1 MSNTTL
7 LIEGAYVLTLDD
19 TDTSGFLTVV
29 TQRDRIAAIDTP
41 DGARLRFPD
50 ADRFDAA
57 GTVMMP
63 GLINAHL
70 HPESQLLKGWV
81 EGLGLHG
88 WRRATHFNRAL
99 TLLGS
104 DAGRT
109 LQRTAVRAALADCL
123 LSGATTVATYG
134 MTVGADQVAADAL
147 EELGLN
153 GHVTI
158 RDIGFTPFSAVP
170 AWTARP
176 PRMYRLHAEE
186 ALTEAELAAAA
197 DAAARGERIVMHAA
211 ETRIRQRLARRMFGA
226 TTVRLLARF
235 GLLSPRLLLSHAVH
249 IDAEE
254 RALLVEHD
262 VGIVASPAAEMK
274 LADGVAPFV
283 DLIRAGVP
291 VAIGTDSALCNNG
304 NDMLVE
310 ARMLGLSQSLRYG
323 AGALSPAALLRCATV
338 HGARVLG
345 ETDVRGRIVVGLA
358 ADLVLIDVRN
368 PRLQPLL
375 VGAPVDNVCAN
386 LVYAATGSDV
396 RDVMVGGC
404 WRVLR
409 GALVDLDASALWAEL
424 ADAGQT
430 LARKLA

>member
-1 MSNTTL
+1 MSDRAL

-19 TDTSGFLTVV
+19 ADTAGFLTVV
-29 TQRDRIAAIDTP
+29 TQRGRISAIDAP
-41 DGARLRFPD
+41 AAARLRFPN

-57 GTVMMP
+57 GTVMIP

-81 EGLGLHG
+81 EGLDLHG

-99 TLLGS
+99 ALLGS
-104 DAGRT
+104 EEGSA

-134 MTVGADQVAADAL
+134 MTVGADRVAADAL
-147 EELGLN
+147 AELGLN

-158 RDIGFTPFSAVP
+158 RDVAFAPFSTVP
-170 AWTARP
+170 AWSTRP

-211 ETRIRQRLARRMFGA
+211 ETRARRRLARRMFGA
-226 TTVRLLARF
+226 TTVRLLARY

-254 RALLVEHD
+254 RALLVEHG

-274 LADGVAPFV
+274 LGDGVAPFTE
-283 DLIRAGVP
+283 LLRAGVA

-304 NDMLVE
+304 NDTLLE

-323 AGALSPAALLRCATV
+323 AGAIAPAALLRCATV

-345 ETDVRGRIVVGLA
+345 EADVRGRIVTGLA
-358 ADLVLIDVRN
+358 ADLVLIDARS
-368 PRLQPLL
+368 PRMQPLL
-375 VGAPVDNVCAN
+375 ARAPVDTVCAN
-386 LVYAATGSDV
+386 LIYAATGSDV
-396 RDVMVGGC
+396 RAVMVAGQ

-409 GALVDLDASALWAEL
+409 GCLVDLDASALWAEL
-424 ADAGQT
+424 AEAGQT
-430 LARKLA
+430 LLRKLA